1 MSDFNM
7 KERLEHLDDI
17 LNGRFDLEPKEE
29 EEEEEE
35 KEEEQK
41 EEEQFSSIITEE
53 MITAPS
59 TSSSF
64 VPIEEEEEEEDI
76 RISSMSVDQY
86 PEQEIDRTPINYDN
100 KQSVSSI
107 SNNSV
112 PDSMTLDQFINNSAV
127 NQVAHDFFKDLSEEG
142 DASDMMYYFRKE
154 ISIDDMI
161 RRVTQ
166 SKDWS
171 EEQKGRYLW
180 LKEQFNKTDWSDSSF
195 QQKFK
200 SVRQYGWQAISDP
213 SMVVAILVAPFTGGG
228 SVAARTGA
236 SEAGKLMLRSALV
249 NTMKSGVTK
258 KNVGAVAKSLVSTPA
273 KSSATYSGLY
283 SGIIERLDQE
293 VNMELGIQ
301 DKEQGVNYTDWA
313 THTGLGI
320 VFGGVLGKGVEK
332 LPVVTTPIK
341 NAIAKTYTFTD
352 ELTGKSLTKATELLI
367 QRPMDT
373 AMARS
378 FGTAVAE
385 FKTIA
390 KYSPT
395 AKRILESINALG
407 LKRIYQQADEQ
418 VPKGYID
425 DAWGWQGEFSV
436 ELDNILEPLRTGVR
450 SRIKT
455 RSDETSLWSQLK
467 FGAERKIHR
476 LSDDT
481 DLLLAQAMR
490 GKNITD
496 QEIIKA
502 GRSGVGKQ
510 TGYSVEQFRTAV
522 EQLRNLDDKAF
533 KLAIEQGLELG
544 YVSKHFP
551 RIYNKFLKTDEGKD
565 YFIKELLRSKQ
576 FKTREI
582 AEEAI
587 EEMFNKADRY
597 GLGSSVNG
605 RFRRTLDKIKDYN
618 VPEILDNNVE
628 SVYRNYFW
636 DISKLSAEVKHG
648 GKPTLNRVLL
658 NKKGDKL
665 TSTIIGEDSKGLGSI
680 IWEATK
686 SGGLIE
692 KELKAAGKE
701 NLLRGRQK
709 LDRLQKM
716 WRFTIGD
723 VPQLQGGARL
733 ASEAVQVVT
742 QVATLPLATLTSLSE
757 IFVSMTRVDAPN
769 FVKNLGKVLAVRGKH
784 TAHNAFKAVDLKT
797 PAWLT
802 KSESM
807 EAANSVFVALDQA
820 TMQRIDSMFAGDVKN
835 PLLKGVQRGFFR
847 LNLLAEWTKTVELAS
862 FMMGKD
868 LIKKNANKLSK
879 GGYSKP
885 SMDRY
890 KLELNELN
898 IDIPTATKWA
908 NGQLSKQESLLFER
922 QINEGGARFARQVIL
937 NPKTAGLTSLY
948 IQDPRFNVLTQLL
961 AYPYAFGN
969 TIMKRFAKGML
980 QGPVQSGQALVG
992 GTMMAMTGIV
1002 GNEWR
1007 SRGEKDW
1014 GKQSDE
1020 AVIFEGI
1027 KRVGG
1032 LGMLEYLWRGTQQ
1045 LEYTEWGGLLKML
1058 KVTPLMGSPTGSDA
1072 IDFISG
1078 TRSLWEI
1085 IVTKSPLY
1093 QAYPKDVQKRMLQWA
1108 KENSANSR
1116 NELYNFLKSK
1126 GVEDPEKLGYPKRKT
1141 KFKGGTLHE
1150 DYPVPNVKKEPSE
1163 MINKATGLPYEAEM
1177 ERLGMKDGGL
1187 MVSIGIT
1194 PVSEKQISKLT
1205 KSLKK
1210 RKAKRDGGEIRQQYG
1225 FGDRVK
1231 KLFKREEPF
1240 LPSNMRQFV
1249 YDLAGG
1255 DKTFTE
1261 KDLQQDELKAMKEL
1275 VSNNLKNNKYEI
1287 SYDDYGTAPD
1297 PKGLSDVGGK
1307 NIKNVGNTGF
1317 ISRLRDPRYSMKT
1330 TVGAASITIDENE
1343 DVFVID
1349 QYNFNDNPLNPA
1361 TPQEDSSFIRDA
1373 LRRRGNVYG
1382 QLRNVGK
1389 HFGSPEGEGSP
1400 IVLNLGKMQDL
1411 P

>member
-1 MSDFNM
+1 
-7 KERLEHLDDI
+7 
-17 LNGRFDLEPKEE
+17 
-29 EEEEEE
+29 
-35 KEEEQK
+35 
-41 EEEQFSSIITEE
+41 
-53 MITAPS
+53 
-59 TSSSF
+59 
-64 VPIEEEEEEEDI
+64 
-76 RISSMSVDQY
+76 
-86 PEQEIDRTPINYDN
+86 
-100 KQSVSSI
+100 
-107 SNNSV
+107 
-112 PDSMTLDQFINNSAV
+112 MT
-127 NQVAHDFFKDLSEEG
+127 
-142 DASDMMYYFRKE
+142 
-154 ISIDDMI
+154 
-161 RRVTQ
+161 
-166 SKDWS
+166 
-171 EEQKGRYLW
+171 
-180 LKEQFNKTDWSDSSF
+180 
-195 QQKFK
+195 
-200 SVRQYGWQAISDP
+200 DP
-213 SMVVAILVAPFTGGG
+213 SMVVAMLVAPMTGGG

-236 SEAGKLMLRSALV
+236 AETGKFLLRSALI

-283 SGIIERLDQE
+283 SGVIERLNQE

-341 NAIAKTYTFTD
+341 NAIAKTYTLTD
-352 ELTGKSLTKATELLI
+352 ELTGNLLTKATEVII

-390 KYSPT
+390 KYSPS

-455 RSDETSLWSQLK
+455 RSDDTSVWSQLK
-467 FGAERKIHR
+467 FGGGRKIHR

-481 DLLLAQAMR
+481 DLLLSQAMR

-510 TGYSVEQFRTAV
+510 TGYSVEQFKTAV

-533 KLAIEQGLELG
+533 KLATEQGLELG
-544 YVSKHFP
+544 YVAKHFP
-551 RIYNKFLKTDEGKD
+551 RVYNKFLKTDEGKD
-565 YFIKELLRSKQ
+565 YFIAELLRSKQ

-605 RFRRTLDKIKDYN
+605 RFKRSLDKIKDYN

-628 SVYRNYFW
+628 AVYRNYFW
-636 DISKLSAEVKHG
+636 DLSRLSAEAKHG
-648 GKPTLNRVLL
+648 GKPTLSKVLL

-665 TSTIIGEDSKGLGSI
+665 TSTIIGQDSKGLGSI

-686 SGGLIE
+686 PKGLIE
-692 KELKAAGKE
+692 QELKAAGKE

-757 IFVSMTRVDAPN
+757 MFVPMTRVDAPN
-769 FVKNLGKVLAVRGKH
+769 YIKNLTKVLAVRGQH
-784 TAHNAFKAVDLKT
+784 TAHNAFKAIDLKT

-820 TMQRIDSMFAGDVKN
+820 TMQRIDSMFAGDIQN

-868 LIKKNANKLSK
+868 LIKKNINKLSK

-898 IDIPTATKWA
+898 INIPTATKWA

-980 QGPVQSGQALVG
+980 QGPTQSGQALVG

-1007 SRGEKDW
+1007 SRGEKGW
-1014 GKQSDE
+1014 VKQSDE
-1020 AVIFEGI
+1020 TVIFEGI

-1045 LEYTEWGGLLKML
+1045 LEYTEWGGLLTML
-1058 KVTPLMGSPTGSDA
+1058 KVTPLMGSPSGSDA
-1072 IDFISG
+1072 IDFVSG
-1078 TRSLWEI
+1078 RKSMLEI
-1085 IVTKSPLY
+1085 LVTKSPGY
-1093 QAYPKDVQKRMLQWA
+1093 QAYSKAKQRKLKMWA
-1108 KENSANSR
+1108 KENTANSR
-1116 NELYNFLKSK
+1116 EEMYNFLRRE
-1126 GVEDPEKLGYPKRKT
+1126 GVEHPEKYGYPKRKPKAT
-1141 KFKGGTLHE
+1141 GGIAISE
-1150 DYPVPNVKKEPSE
+1150 DYPVPNVSPVPSE
-1163 MINKATGLPYEAEM
+1163 RVDKNTGFAYEEPFKPSTLLSETLKTRKAK
-1177 ERLGMKDGGL
+1177 RDGGL
-1187 MVSIGIT
+1187 MLSIGVT

-1210 RKAKRDGGEIRQQYG
+1210 RKAKKDGG
-1225 FGDRVK
+1225 
-1231 KLFKREEPF
+1231 LFKKIMQDKDYDKRLDQLGGLDKMQLMENANTWAVEKQKSYPTF
-1240 LPSNMRQFV
+1240 DAKDIANTYLHAISTYELSTNNPLGGEGDEGFQKVWRSKARQLGMNV
-1249 YDLAGG
+1249 
-1255 DKTFTE
+1255 
-1261 KDLQQDELKAMKEL
+1261 KEL
-1275 VSNNLKNNKYEI
+1275 RQAAEAMVGEQDTDTFVEAFKDRRNNIIGANAQRKYGENKEEAYAYIDDRITKQLDSVI
-1287 SYDDYGTAPD
+1287 SGE
-1297 PKGLSDVGGK
+1297 GLSAVGPVI
-1307 NIKNVGNTGF
+1307 N
-1317 ISRLRDPRYSMKT
+1317 P
-1330 TVGAASITIDENE
+1330 DEE
-1343 DVFVID
+1343 M
-1349 QYNFNDNPLNPA
+1349 YL
-1361 TPQEDSSFIRDA
+1361 SKW
-1373 LRRRGNVYG
+1373 L
-1382 QLRNVGK
+1382 K
-1389 HFGSPEGEGSP
+1389 
-1400 IVLNLGKMQDL
+1400 
-1411 P
+1411 